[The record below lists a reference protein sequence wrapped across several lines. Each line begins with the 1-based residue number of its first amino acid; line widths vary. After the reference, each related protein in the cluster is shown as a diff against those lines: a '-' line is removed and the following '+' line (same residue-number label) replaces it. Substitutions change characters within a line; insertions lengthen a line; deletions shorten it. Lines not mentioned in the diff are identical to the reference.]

1 MKTNFVTIFP
11 YAENVHLIKDVGQVA
26 NAVAKSEQF
35 DAKLVCYKNSQ
46 EYTLLASECP
56 HLTIDFITPQ
66 GKTLFL
72 EKAILNYLKQ
82 HAQNIDVLH
91 LFHLTKESVYYGLHY
106 KKLNPKGKIY
116 LKMDVV
122 NEMLASEVSYSK
134 KKIFQWFHQRK
145 AKQFLKQL
153 TAISAE
159 NPTAVELI
167 KTKFPELI
175 DNVFLMP
182 NGINCQFT
190 ATNFPTIKNYQ
201 EKENIILSV
210 GRIGAPDKNYVLL
223 LEAFMQANLPNWK
236 LILVGEITPE
246 FQKLVAGW
254 MIHHPKL
261 KDKIEL
267 TGNIIDRKTLY
278 EYYNRAKIFCLSSPK
293 ESFGIAFIEAMYF
306 GNYLVGTTGMS
317 SFEYISNDFK
327 HGEVVVPNDT
337 KKLSKVLE
345 KITINELLI
354 ENNISAAHQ
363 RVLDYFCWDKV
374 IEPLLKRI
382 S

>member
-1 MKTNFVTIFP
+1 MKSTFVTIFP
-11 YAENVHLIKDVGQVA
+11 YTENVHLIKDVGQVA

-35 DAKLVCYKNSQ
+35 NAKLVCYKNSE
-46 EYTLLASECP
+46 EYTLLKSECP
-56 HLTIDFITPQ
+56 YLTIDFIEQQ

-72 EKAILNYLKQ
+72 EKAVLNYLKQ

-91 LFHLTKESVYYGLHY
+91 LFHLTKESIYYGLYY

-122 NEMLASEVSYSK
+122 NEMLESEISYSK

-153 TAISAE
+153 TVISVE

-167 KTKFPELI
+167 KTKFPELT

-182 NGINCQFT
+182 NGINCQF
-190 ATNFPTIKNYQ
+190 AAANFPIIKNYQ

-223 LEAFMQANLPNWK
+223 LEAFMQTNLPNWK
-236 LILVGEITPE
+236 LLLVGEVTRE
-246 FQKLVAGW
+246 FQQLVDDWIAR
-254 MIHHPKL
+254 HPKL

-267 TGNIIDRKTLY
+267 TGNINDRKTLY

-306 GNYLVGTTGMS
+306 SNYLVGTTGMS
-317 SFEYISNDFK
+317 SFEYITNNLQ
-327 HGEVVVPNDT
+327 HGEIVEPNDT

-345 KITINELLI
+345 KITTNEMLI
-354 ENNISAAHQ
+354 ENNLSAAHQ
-363 RVLDYFCWDKV
+363 RVLNYFCWDKV

>member
-35 DAKLVCYKNSQ
+35 DAKLVCYKNSE
-46 EYTLLASECP
+46 EYTLLARECP
-56 HLTIDFITPQ
+56 YLTIDFIEPQ

-72 EKAILNYLKQ
+72 EKAVLNYLKQ
-82 HAQNIDVLH
+82 HAQNIDMLH
-91 LFHLTKESVYYGLHY
+91 LFHLTKESIYYGLYY

-122 NEMLASEVSYSK
+122 NEMLESEIIYSK
-134 KKIFQWFHQRK
+134 KKVFQWFHQRK

-153 TAISAE
+153 TAISVE

-167 KTKFPELI
+167 KTKFPELT

-182 NGINCQFT
+182 NGINCQFA
-190 ATNFPTIKNYQ
+190 ATSFPIIKNYQ

-210 GRIGAPDKNYVLL
+210 GRIGAADKNYVLL

-236 LILVGEITPE
+236 LILIGEVTPE
-246 FQKLVAGW
+246 FQKLVDGW
-254 MIHHPKL
+254 MVHHPKL
-261 KDKIEL
+261 KDKIKL

-317 SFEYISNDFK
+317 SFKYISNNFK

-337 KKLSKVLE
+337 KKLSNVLE
-345 KITINELLI
+345 KITTNELLI

>member
-1 MKTNFVTIFP
+1 MKPTFVTIFP
-11 YAENVHLIKDVGQVA
+11 YTENVHLIKDVGQVA
-26 NAVAKSEQF
+26 NAVGKNKEF
-35 DAKLVCYKNSQ
+35 NAKLVCYKNS
-46 EYTLLASECP
+46 EKYTLSASECP
-56 HLTIDFITPQ
+56 HLTIDFIEPQ

-72 EKAILNYLKQ
+72 EKAVLNYLKQ

-91 LFHLTKESVYYGLHY
+91 LFHLTKESIYYGLHY

-122 NEMLASEVSYSK
+122 NEMLKGEIVYSK
-134 KKIFQWFHQRK
+134 KKFFQWFHQRK

-159 NPTAVELI
+159 NPTAIELL
-167 KTKFPELI
+167 KTKFPELT
-175 DNVFLMP
+175 DNIFLMP
-182 NGINCQFT
+182 NGINCQFAT
-190 ATNFPTIKNYQ
+190 TNFPTIKSYK

-236 LILVGEITPE
+236 LILVGEVTPE
-246 FQKLVAGW
+246 FQQLVDDW
-254 MIHHPKL
+254 MVHHPKL

-267 TGNIIDRKTLY
+267 TGKIIDRKTLY

-317 SFEYISNDFK
+317 SFEYISNSFL
-327 HGEVVVPNDT
+327 HGEVVVPSDT

-345 KITINELLI
+345 KITTNELLI
-354 ENNISAAHQ
+354 ENHLNAAHQ
-363 RVLDYFCWDKV
+363 RVLNYFCWDKV

>member
-11 YAENVHLIKDVGQVA
+11 YTENVHLIKDVGQVA
-26 NAVAKSEQF
+26 NAVGKNKEF
-35 DAKLVCYKNSQ
+35 NAKLVCYKNSK

-56 HLTIDFITPQ
+56 YLTIDFIEPQ

-72 EKAILNYLKQ
+72 EKAVLNYLKQ

-91 LFHLTKESVYYGLHY
+91 LFHLTKESIYYGLHY

-122 NEMLASEVSYSK
+122 NEMLKGEIVYSK
-134 KKIFQWFHQRK
+134 KKFFQWFHQRK

-159 NPTAVELI
+159 NPTAIELL
-167 KTKFPELI
+167 KTKFPELT
-175 DNVFLMP
+175 DNIFLMP
-182 NGINCQFT
+182 NGINCT
-190 ATNFPTIKNYQ
+190 LTVANFPTIKSYK

-236 LILVGEITPE
+236 LILVGEVTRE
-246 FQKLVAGW
+246 FQQLVDDW
-254 MIHHPKL
+254 MVHHPKL

-267 TGNIIDRKTLY
+267 TGKIEDRKMLY

-317 SFEYISNDFK
+317 SFEYISNSFL
-327 HGEVVVPNDT
+327 HGEVVVPSDT
-337 KKLSKVLE
+337 KKLSKMLE
-345 KITINELLI
+345 KITTNELLI
-354 ENNISAAHQ
+354 ENNLNAAHQ
-363 RVLDYFCWDKV
+363 RVLNYFCWDKV

>member
-1 MKTNFVTIFP
+1 MKPTFVTIFP
-11 YAENVHLIKDVGQVA
+11 YTENVHLIKDVGQVA

-35 DAKLVCYKNSQ
+35 DAKLVCYKNSK

-56 HLTIDFITPQ
+56 YLTIDFIEPQ

-72 EKAILNYLKQ
+72 EKAVLNYLKQ

-122 NEMLASEVSYSK
+122 NEMLKSEIVYSK
-134 KKIFQWFHQRK
+134 KKVFQWFHQRK

-153 TAISAE
+153 TAISVE
-159 NPTAVELI
+159 NPTAVELV
-167 KTKFPELI
+167 KQQFPELK
-175 DNVFLMP
+175 DKVFLMP
-182 NGINCQFT
+182 NGINCQLT
-190 ATNFPTIKNYQ
+190 ATNFPTRKNYH

-210 GRIGAPDKNYVLL
+210 GRIGARDKNYALL
-223 LEAFMQANLPNWK
+223 LEAFMQANLPQWK
-236 LILVGEITPE
+236 LILVGDVTPN
-246 FQKLVAGW
+246 FQKLVDSW
-254 MIHHPKL
+254 MAHRPKL

-267 TGNIIDRKTLY
+267 TGKITDRKILY
-278 EYYNRAKIFCLSSPK
+278 EYYNRSKIFCLSSPK

-317 SFEYISNDFK
+317 SFEYITNNLQ
-327 HGEVVVPNDT
+327 HGEIVEPNDT
-337 KKLSKVLE
+337 KKLSKILE
-345 KITINELLI
+345 KVTTNELLI
-354 ENNISAAHQ
+354 ENNLSTAHQ
-363 RVLDYFCWDKV
+363 RVLNYFCWDKV
-374 IEPLLKRI
+374 TEPLLKRI

>member
-1 MKTNFVTIFP
+1 MKPTFVTIFP
-11 YAENVHLIKDVGQVA
+11 YTENVHLIKDVGQVA

-35 DAKLVCYKNSQ
+35 DAKLVCYKNSE

-56 HLTIDFITPQ
+56 HLTIDFIEAQ

-122 NEMLASEVSYSK
+122 NEMLESEIIYSK

-145 AKQFLKQL
+145 AKQFLKQI
-153 TAISAE
+153 TAISVE

-167 KTKFPELI
+167 KTKFPELT

-182 NGINCQFT
+182 NGINCQF
-190 ATNFPTIKNYQ
+190 AAANFPIIKNYQ

-210 GRIGAPDKNYVLL
+210 GRIGAADKNYVLL

-236 LILVGEITPE
+236 LILIGEVTPE
-246 FQKLVAGW
+246 FQKLVDGW
-254 MIHHPKL
+254 MAHHPKL

-267 TGNIIDRKTLY
+267 TSNIIDRKTLY

-317 SFEYISNDFK
+317 SFKYISNNFK

-337 KKLSKVLE
+337 KKLSNVLE
-345 KITINELLI
+345 KITTNELLI
-354 ENNISAAHQ
+354 ENNLSTAHQ
-363 RVLDYFCWDKV
+363 QVLDYFCWDKV

-382 S
+382 N

>member
-11 YAENVHLIKDVGQVA
+11 YTENVHLIKDVGQVA
-26 NAVAKSEQF
+26 NAVGKNKEF
-35 DAKLVCYKNSQ
+35 NAKLVCYKNSK
-46 EYTLLASECP
+46 EYTLLASECY
-56 HLTIDFITPQ
+56 HLTIDFIEPQ

-72 EKAILNYLKQ
+72 EKAVLNYLKQ

-122 NEMLASEVSYSK
+122 NEMLESEIIYSK

-145 AKQFLKQL
+145 AKQFLNQL

-159 NPTAVELI
+159 NPTAIELL
-167 KTKFPELI
+167 KTKFPELT

-182 NGINCQFT
+182 NGINCTLT
-190 ATNFPTIKNYQ
+190 AANFPIRKNYQ

-236 LILVGEITPE
+236 LILVGEVTPD
-246 FQKLVAGW
+246 FQKLVDSW
-254 MIHHPKL
+254 MAHHPKL

-267 TGNIIDRKTLY
+267 TGSITDRKTLY

-306 GNYLVGTTGMS
+306 GNYLVGTIGMS
-317 SFEYISNDFK
+317 SFEYISNNFQ
-327 HGEVVVPNDT
+327 HGEVVVTNDT

-345 KITINELLI
+345 RITTNELLI
-354 ENNISAAHQ
+354 EKNISAAHQ